1 MRKLISGMKIS
12 LDGRMEGPDGY
23 ADWVTAWSEDYGITP
38 QIDACLLGGGMYP
51 GYEQYWT
58 AMQKSPDEPL
68 PMTGELPTEN
78 EVKWA
83 KLIPNMPHYVL
94 TSTLK
99 SALWPNTRFLRS
111 TDEVAQLK
119 REPGKDIYLV
129 GGAQVT
135 STLINAGLVDEI
147 RLIVHPLL
155 AGGGKRLFDGVEGR
169 RALHLVD
176 ARPAKG
182 DLVHLS
188 YTLAL

>member
-1 MRKLISGMKIS
+1 
-12 LDGRMEGPDGY
+12 
-23 ADWVTAWSEDYGITP
+23 
-38 QIDACLLGGGMYP
+38 MYP

-83 KLIPNMPHYVL
+83 QLIPNMPHYVL
-94 TSTLK
+94 TSTLQ

-129 GGAQVT
+129 GGAHIT

-169 RALHLVD
+169 RALRLVD

-188 YTLAL
+188 YTFAL